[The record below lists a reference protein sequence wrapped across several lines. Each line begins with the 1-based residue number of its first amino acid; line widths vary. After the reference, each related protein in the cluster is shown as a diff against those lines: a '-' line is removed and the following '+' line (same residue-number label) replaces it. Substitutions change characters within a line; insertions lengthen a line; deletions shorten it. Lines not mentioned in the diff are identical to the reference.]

1 MNPAQVQETQAQ
13 YGDCHR
19 QYGDQSEQTLTELSS
34 TVSPAAVWNLET
46 HRVGTGGYMISQTV
60 QVSSGC

>member
-19 QYGDQSEQTLTELSS
+19 QHGDQSEQTLMAASS
-34 TVSPAAVWNLET
+34 TMSPAAVWNLET
-46 HRVGTGGYMISQTV
+46 YKE
-60 QVSSGC
+60 

>member
-19 QYGDQSEQTLTELSS
+19 QHEDQSEQTLMAPSS
-34 TVSPAAVWNLET
+34 TMSPAAVWNLET
-46 HRVGTGGYMISQTV
+46 YKE
-60 QVSSGC
+60 

>member
-19 QYGDQSEQTLTELSS
+19 QHGDQSEQTLTELC
-34 TVSPAAVWNLET
+34 PHLLC
-46 HRVGTGGYMISQTV
+46 GT
-60 QVSSGC
+60 